1 MISPQNVLRHELIG
15 LDVLVSGVAKNPLH
29 KGLCGC
35 IIDETKNLLIIET
48 PTGESNASQKCT
60 ADFSCTF
67 QAADIVEIDGSVM
80 VLAPEK
86 RISLHEKKRIK

>member
-15 LDVLVSGVAKNPLH
+15 LDVLVSGAANPLH
-29 KGLCGC
+29 RELCGR

-48 PTGESNASQKCT
+48 SHGVKRIPKMHSR
-60 ADFSCTF
+60 F
-67 QAADIVEIDGSVM
+67 QLHLPGSELVEIDGSVM

-86 RISLHEKKRIK
+86 RINLHEKKRIK